1 MAMLNTQPNLA
12 KADDFYARLIAVH
25 DGLSDDASM
34 ALNARIIL
42 LMANHIGDQEV
53 LEQVLAAAKLD

>member
-1 MAMLNTQPNLA
+1 MATLNTQPNLA
-12 KADDFYARLIAVH
+12 KADDFYARLIAAH